1 MKEISRRLPSPFEP
15 SCRKLLTTIIQAFEK
30 MRGEWRLNLPADL
43 LTIPLEP
50 TEVEVIVPGDLII
63 FSSQDSLEL
72 ARSSVEKLK

>member
-1 MKEISRRLPSPFEP
+1 MKEISRRLPSLLEP

-30 MRGEWRLNLPADL
+30 MRREWRLNLPADL